1 MFDKISSHVC
11 EDDRPFKDRIELE
24 YIYFLRFIRAI
35 YGMFRM
41 LKKINGGISSY
52 VVLDYLQERQSICR
66 GSTCEV
72 FHHCVSPGVDSNHKF
87 ERLHSCKDCI
97 CCAVRQ
103 CKFSDDFSND

>member
-1 MFDKISSHVC
+1 MHVC
-11 EDDRPFKDRIELE
+11 VDDCPFINRIELKL
-24 YIYFLRFIRAI
+24 IFLDYKGNLWYVR
-35 YGMFRM
+35 YV
-41 LKKINGGISSY
+41 KIGISSY
-52 VVLDYLQERQSICR
+52 VVLDYLQKRKSIGR

-103 CKFSDDFSND
+103 CKFSDDFSNY